1 MRARV
6 LSMKTRTLINQ
17 LIFRCRTPVIWVALS
32 LVSATARAEQA
43 KVPQEEHLL
52 LSDWLSSDGV
62 TGNWDGWR
70 TDLNNRGVDFFG
82 NYQAEIWNNATGG
95 LAQGTVYTGL
105 LKFGLN
111 LDLQKA
117 TGWCGASLSTSW
129 LWLSGRDPSK
139 ELVGNILTISGDAGL
154 PALRMFEL
162 WFQQNLWDDKISL
175 RLGQLSADTEF
186 VISKYAATF
195 INSSLG
201 WPAFMYEN
209 LPGGGPAF
217 PMGTLGIRLSLNPVD
232 WLKFQ
237 TAVFQGN
244 VYAQNVNLHGFRWR
258 LDSQNGLFFINEAQF
273 LWNQSGQQPGELKA
287 GGWLD
292 TAEFVEP
299 NDDRLVRG
307 NYGFYFIVDQMLCP
321 KPAKLSQDPAAALK
335 DGKSSL
341 SAPDGNKAAPAVQQP
356 DQGLG
361 WFGRLA
367 FEPNDHDFVGFY
379 FDTGLT
385 YKGLIPTRDE
395 DTLGVAFAYAKLS
408 SGAPQPSINESVGG
422 LGAEMAFEATYLTQ
436 ITKWLNIQPD
446 LQVIINPG
454 GNKGLSNA
462 LVVGGRLSITF

>member
-1 MRARV
+1 MSRW
-6 LSMKTRTLINQ
+6 
-17 LIFRCRTPVIWVALS
+17 RTPVIWVVLS
-32 LVSATARAEQA
+32 LIGANARAEQ
-43 KVPQEEHLL
+43 PGILQEERPP

-62 TGNWDGWR
+62 TGDWDGCR
-70 TDLNNRGVDFFG
+70 TELNNCGVDFFG
-82 NYQAEIWNNATGG
+82 SYQAEIWDNTTGG

-117 TGWCGASLSTSW
+117 IGWCGASLSTSW
-129 LWLSGRDPSK
+129 LWLSGLDASR
-139 ELVGNILTISGDAGL
+139 ELVGNLLTISGDAGL

-162 WFQQNLWDDKISL
+162 WFQQNLLGNKISL

-186 VISKYAATF
+186 VVSEYGATF

-209 LPGGGPAF
+209 LPGGGPAY
-217 PMGTLGIRLSLNPVD
+217 PMGTLGIRLALNPLD
-232 WLKFQ
+232 WFKFQ

-244 VYAQNVNLHGFRWR
+244 VYAQDVNLHGFRWR
-258 LDSQNGLFFINEAQF
+258 LDSQNGLFSINEAQF
-273 LWNQSGQQPGELKA
+273 LWNQSGKQPGQFKA
-287 GGWLD
+287 GAWLD
-292 TAEFVEP
+292 TAEFAEP

-321 KPAKLSQDPAAALK
+321 KPAKLSQDSADAPK

-341 SAPDGNKAAPAVQQP
+341 SASDGNKVAPAEQQSG
-356 DQGLG
+356 QGLG
-361 WFGRLA
+361 WFGRLG
-367 FEPNDHDFVGFY
+367 FEPRDHDFIGFY

-395 DTLGVAFAYAKLS
+395 DTVGVAFAYAKLS
-408 SGAPQPSINESVGG
+408 SGAPQPGINESAGG
-422 LGAEMAFEATYLTQ
+422 LGAEMAFEATYVAQ
-436 ITKWLNIQPD
+436 ITKWLSIQPD

-462 LVVGGRLSITF
+462 LVIGGRLSITF